1 MGFEF
6 LARVRKTSI
15 ILGCIVAPVL
25 ATYFGFGVGG
35 AWLAGIA
42 WSLVNLHFIAELMKL
57 IVTKRKRGYAR
68 IALVMA
74 AKFPVLYAAGF
85 LLLKS
90 GMLPVAGLLAG
101 FLWPLF
107 VTTMKALGRVFL
119 KLDEQGTIISKKDV
133 RALLRS
139 N

>member
-6 LARVRKTSI
+6 LVRVRKTSI
-15 ILGCIVAPVL
+15 VLGIIVAPVI
-25 ATYFGFGVGG
+25 ATYFGFGASG

-57 IVTKRKRGYAR
+57 IVTKRKRAYAR

-74 AKFPVLYAAGF
+74 AKFPLLYAAGF
-85 LLLKS
+85 LLLES
-90 GMLPVAGLLAG
+90 GTLPVAGLLAG
-101 FLWPLF
+101 FFWPLF

-119 KLDEQGTIISKKDV
+119 KLDEHGTISNKKDV

>member
-1 MGFEF
+1 MGLEF

-15 ILGCIVAPVL
+15 ILGLIVAPVV
-25 ATYFGFGVGG
+25 ATYFGFGMSG

-42 WSLVNLHFIAELMKL
+42 WSLVNLHFIAELVKL
-57 IVTKRKRGYAR
+57 IVTKRKRSYLR

-85 LLLKS
+85 LLLES
-90 GMLPVAGLLAG
+90 GTLPVMGLLAG
-101 FLWPLF
+101 FAWPLF

-119 KLDEQGTIISKKDV
+119 KLDEQGAIPISKNV
-133 RALLRS
+133 RELLRS

>member
-15 ILGCIVAPVL
+15 ILGLIVAPVL
-25 ATYFGFGVGG
+25 AIYFGPGFGG

-42 WSLVNLHFIAELMKL
+42 WSLVNLHVLSELMKL
-57 IVTKRKRGYAR
+57 IVTKQAR
-68 IALVMA
+68 SSTKIGIIMA
-74 AKFPVLYAAGF
+74 AKFPLLYAAGF

-90 GMLPVAGLLAG
+90 GFFPVIGLLAG

-107 VTTMKALGRVFL
+107 VTTMKALGRAFL
-119 KLDEQGTIISKKDV
+119 RLDEQGTINIKNNVKV
-133 RALLRS
+133 FLRS

>member
-15 ILGCIVAPVL
+15 ILGLVVAPVL
-25 ATYFGFGVGG
+25 ATYFGLGSSG
-35 AWLAGIA
+35 AWLAGIT
-42 WSLVNLHFIAELMKL
+42 WSLVNLHFIAELIRL
-57 IVTKRKRGYAR
+57 TVTKQKRGYTR
-68 IALVMA
+68 IALTMA
-74 AKFPVLYAAGF
+74 AKFPVLYLAGF
-85 LLLKS
+85 FLLKS
-90 GMLPVAGLLAG
+90 GIFPVMGLLAG

-107 VTTMKALGRVFL
+107 VITMKALGRAFL
-119 KLDEQGTIISKKDV
+119 KLDEQGTITIKRDA